1 MSFDIVLPILLT
13 VIGAATPLLFAG
25 LGELVVEKSGVLNL
39 GVEGMMIAGA
49 VAAFA
54 VTATTGSSALGVL
67 VGALAGMAMALVF
80 GVLTLTLASNQVATG
95 LALTIFG
102 LGLSSLIGAGFVGIP
117 VAPLPKLAIP
127 GISDLPLVGPLLFG
141 HDILVYLSLAAVI
154 AVAWFLK
161 KSRAGMILRAV
172 GESDISAHSIGYDVI
187 GVRYKAVL
195 FGGAMAGLGGAF
207 LSLSYTPLWTEGMTA
222 GRGWI
227 ALALVVFASW
237 RPWRLLA
244 GAYLFGGVTIAQ
256 LYTQSAGGLGIP
268 AQVMSMLPYLATI
281 LVLTIIA
288 AGPWKGRLNAPA
300 CLGKP
305 FRPST

>member
-1 MSFDIVLPILLT
+1 MSPDILASVLLT
-13 VIGAATPLLFAG
+13 VIGAATPLLFAA
-25 LGELVVEKSGVLNL
+25 LGELVVEKAGVLNL
-39 GVEGMMIAGA
+39 GVEGMMILGA
-49 VAAFA
+49 VCAFA
-54 VTATTGSSALGVL
+54 VTATTGYSTLGILAGL
-67 VGALAGMAMALVF
+67 VAGMAMAFIF
-80 GVLTLTLASNQVATG
+80 GVLTLTLAANQVATG

-127 GISDLPLVGPLLFG
+127 GVSDIPLIGPLIFG
-141 HDILVYLSLAAVI
+141 HDILVYLSLAAVV

-161 KSRAGMILRAV
+161 ATRAGMVLRAV
-172 GESDISAHSIGYDVI
+172 GESDVSAHSIGYDVI
-187 GVRYKAVL
+187 AVRYKAVL

-256 LYTQSAGGLGIP
+256 LYSQGAGGIGIP
-268 AQVMSMLPYLATI
+268 SQVMSMLPYLATI

>member
-1 MSFDIVLPILLT
+1 M
-13 VIGAATPLLFAG
+13 
-25 LGELVVEKSGVLNL
+25 
-39 GVEGMMIAGA
+39 GA
-49 VAAFA
+49 VCAFA
-54 VTATTGSSALGVL
+54 TAVTTGSGALGVL
-67 VGALAGMAMALVF
+67 AGAAAGMALAFIF
-80 GVLTLTLASNQVATG
+80 GILTLTLAANQVATG

-102 LGLSSLIGAGFVGIP
+102 LGLSSLIGAGFVGVP
-117 VAPLPKLAIP
+117 VAALPKLAIP
-127 GISDLPLVGPLLFG
+127 GISDLPLLGPLLFA
-141 HDILVYLSLAAVI
+141 HDLLVYLSLAAVI
-154 AVAWFLK
+154 GVAWFLRR
-161 KSRAGMILRAV
+161 SRAGMILRAV
-172 GESDISAHSIGYDVI
+172 GESDISAHSIGYNVI
-187 GVRYKAVL
+187 RVRYGAVL

-256 LYTQSAGGLGIP
+256 LYSQGAGGIGIP

>member
-1 MSFDIVLPILLT
+1 MSIDAVALVLLT
-13 VIGAATPLLFAG
+13 VIGSATPLLFAA

-39 GVEGMMIAGA
+39 GVEGMMILGA
-49 VAAFA
+49 VAAFGVA
-54 VTATTGSSALGVL
+54 VTTGSGTLGVL
-67 VGALAGMAMALVF
+67 AGAAAGMAMAFIF
-80 GVLTLTLASNQVATG
+80 GVLTLTLAANQVATG

-102 LGLSSLIGAGFVGIP
+102 LGLSSLIGVGFIGIP
-117 VAPLPKLAIP
+117 VEPLPKLMLP
-127 GISDLPLVGPLLFG
+127 GLSDLPLIGPLLFG
-141 HDILVYLSLAAVI
+141 HDALIYLSIFAVA

-187 GVRYKAVL
+187 AVRYRAVL

-207 LSLSYTPLWTEGMTA
+207 LSLVYTPLWNEGMTA

-244 GAYLFGGVTIAQ
+244 GAYLFGGVTILQ
-256 LYTQSAGGLGIP
+256 LYMQGAGGFDIP

-288 AGPWKGRLNAPA
+288 AGPWKGRLDAPA